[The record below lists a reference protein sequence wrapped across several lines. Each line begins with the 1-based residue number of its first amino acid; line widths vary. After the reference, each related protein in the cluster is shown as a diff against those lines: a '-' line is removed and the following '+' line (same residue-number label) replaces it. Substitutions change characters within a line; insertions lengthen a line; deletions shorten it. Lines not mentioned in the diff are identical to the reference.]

1 MFKKLL
7 LTSFLLFSAL
17 LTIYPSS
24 RENTNFFDY
33 CYSLEKIISRNSIEN
48 SKNLSRKLKP
58 FAKDITLL
66 GTKKT
71 RGVLASKIIDQYKI
85 SKNSFIINLVPNKII
100 CLGGYLIEDT
110 NPGTLESIIYE
121 KSKQKINEYIDIKKE
136 VNKFIKETN
145 LEYKSI
151 KKEINDLF

>member
-1 MFKKLL
+1 MLRAFF
-7 LTSFLLFSAL
+7 LTFFILFSSFI
-17 LTIYPSS
+17 TIYPSKK
-24 RENTNFFDY
+24 ENTILFDY

-136 VNKFIKETN
+136 FNKFIKETN

>member
-1 MFKKLL
+1 MLRAFF
-7 LTSFLLFSAL
+7 LTFFILFSSFI
-17 LTIYPSS
+17 TIYHSKK
-24 RENTNFFDY
+24 ENTILFDY

-136 VNKFIKETN
+136 FNKFIKETN